1 MQTDITRRNREHTEY
16 LKRNH
21 AAAIC
26 AVAKEIFGKFYTI
39 SHKWV
44 QK

>member
-1 MQTDITRRNREHTEY
+1 MQTDIIRRNREHTES

-21 AAAIC
+21 AAAIYV
-26 AVAKEIFGKFYTI
+26 VAKEIFGKFYTI

-44 QK
+44 PK